1 MKRAKIK
8 LKIYPKIMSGLKV
21 REEIMEIK
29 ADLVKELR
37 AKSNAGMMDCKKAL
51 LESKGDMGKAEK
63 LLREKGLAQASKKA
77 SRAAKEGLIESYIH
91 PGSRIG
97 VMVEVNCETDFVAR
111 NEMFKNFVHD
121 ISLHIA
127 ASAPL
132 YISIDDVPE
141 EIIEK
146 EKEIYKNQALNE
158 GKPEK
163 IVDKIAEGKM
173 KKFYEENVLL
183 EQLFV
188 KDNDTRVGDLLTQ
201 NIAKIGENIII
212 RRFTRYVLGEQS

>member
-1 MKRAKIK
+1 M
-8 LKIYPKIMSGLKV
+8 GLKV

-51 LESKGDMGKAEK
+51 LESKGDPEKAEK
-63 LLREKGLAQASKKA
+63 ILREKGLALASKKA
-77 SRAAKEGLIESYIH
+77 SRTAKEGLIESYIH

-111 NEMFKNFVHD
+111 NEMFKTFVHD

-132 YISIDDVPE
+132 YISIDEVPE

-163 IVDKIAEGKM
+163 IVDKIAEGKI

-183 EQLFV
+183 EQSFV
-188 KDNDTRVGDLLTQ
+188 KDTDTSIGDLLTQ
-201 NIAKIGENIII
+201 NIAKIGENIVI